1 METEGILGKQ
11 QQVSPPP
18 PIPPQTAGD
27 TSPAQVPAELAL
39 EISSNMSEIQFNEL
53 IVTSPPS
60 SAELGQFGIA
70 RKTLVFFS
78 LLNVAPT
85 YA

>member
-11 QQVSPPP
+11 QQVSP
-18 PIPPQTAGD
+18 QTAED
-27 TSPAQVPAELAL
+27 TTLAQVPAALAL
-39 EISSNMSEIQFNEL
+39 EINSKMSEIEFNEL
-53 IVTSPPS
+53 IFTSPPS

-70 RKTLVFFS
+70 RKTLVFFP